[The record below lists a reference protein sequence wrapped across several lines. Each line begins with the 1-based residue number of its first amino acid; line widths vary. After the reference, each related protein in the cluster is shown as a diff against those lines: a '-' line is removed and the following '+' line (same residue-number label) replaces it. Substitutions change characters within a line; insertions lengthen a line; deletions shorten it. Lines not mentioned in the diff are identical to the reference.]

1 MVREKYA
8 SAGAGSVLF
17 RIWEPEGPAVGVV
30 QLVHGIAEHIGRYAE
45 FGKYLAAHGYAAA
58 AEDHMG
64 HGESVSEDCLTGC
77 VRGGWNAMVQDVHG
91 LTVLLKGRYPGL
103 PFFLLGHSMGSF
115 LARTYLYTFPREA
128 LTGTILSGTGWEP
141 GLVLTAGKA
150 ITKLEIRRQG
160 ADEPSPTLQKLMFGA
175 YCRQFPGE
183 TSPDAWICSDP
194 AVVERY
200 GQDPLCGFVPSA
212 GLILAML
219 EGIGLNQ
226 RSENLAKMPKDQP
239 VLFIAGALDPVG
251 SNGKGVKRSLAAF
264 RKAGM
269 RDTAL
274 KLYEGDRHEVLN
286 ETDKDAVWADVLT
299 WLEEKRGSR

>member
-91 LTVLLKGRYPGL
+91 LTALLKGRYPGL

-128 LTGTILSGTGWEP
+128 PAFEPERTVALQVSRAMIDCNDHVHNVAYLDLFNEALPEDEDMDRFDDLT
-141 GLVLTAGKA
+141 LVYCR
-150 ITKLEIRRQG
+150 EIRPRQRITAVYG
-160 ADEPSPTLQKLMFGA
+160 RA
-175 YCRQFPGE
+175 GE
-183 TSPDAWICSDP
+183 
-194 AVVERY
+194 ERVIVLKAE
-200 GQDPLCGFVPSA
+200 DT
-212 GLILAML
+212 
-219 EGIGLNQ
+219 
-226 RSENLAKMPKDQP
+226 DQ
-239 VLFIAGALDPVG
+239 VH
-251 SNGKGVKRSLAAF
+251 AF
-264 RKAGM
+264 LLLR
-269 RDTAL
+269 
-274 KLYEGDRHEVLN
+274 
-286 ETDKDAVWADVLT
+286 
-299 WLEEKRGSR
+299 